1 MYFGS
6 GAKYVGQFKENKK
19 HGSGIY
25 TYPDG
30 KKFIGKFL
38 SDRPHGK
45 GKKIAK
51 SGKVLQEG
59 EWENGKFIIK
69 D

>member
-38 SDRPHGK
+38 SDRPHG
-45 GKKIAK
+45 
-51 SGKVLQEG
+51 
-59 EWENGKFIIK
+59 
-69 D
+69 